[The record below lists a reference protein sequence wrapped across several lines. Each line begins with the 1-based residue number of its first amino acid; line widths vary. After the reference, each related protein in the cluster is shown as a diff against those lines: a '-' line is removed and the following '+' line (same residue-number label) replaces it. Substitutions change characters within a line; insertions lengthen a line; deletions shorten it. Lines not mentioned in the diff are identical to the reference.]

1 MLVLLSFGLVLLA
14 TILLV
19 VGLLNDDGIQL
30 IYFSI
35 AASATAAVVLY
46 LAFRRARP
54 QDDVRTDAPEPLPD
68 DLEPRPDDST
78 VVVPATAAPAAPTP
92 VAAVPPAAAVS
103 EPEPEAEPE
112 PAGASMSDS
121 TDDAWADDTDWEVDD
136 LQFPIADYDEL
147 SVAEIMPLLPQLYS
161 DELDVVYEREQNGKN
176 RATILAR
183 LEKLKETGT
192 EADAEE
198 AQAAGDDATEIVEA
212 PEAPPVP
219 APMPAPPTVSLLDD
233 EDEEAGAFFPIADYD
248 DLSVSQIVPLLP
260 QLELDELEDVKA
272 REQAGA
278 NRTTLIAEIDRYLSG
293 ELEAFSWTDS
303 DEEPAEEAPTA
314 VPASAPAPASPAGV
328 DTAPL
333 AGYDSMTVA
342 DIRPRLGDLSTAEL
356 EQLLDYETARDN
368 RKTIVAD
375 ITRRLEDGDAEPAAP
390 PAAKATK
397 RAAKASKR
405 ATKATKAT
413 KSTKKA
419 SKKAAKKAAGA
430 TKKQAA
436 TRFPIA
442 NYDELTVADIRPR
455 LTKLSDAQLELVRE
469 REVTGA
475 GRKTI
480 LNDIDSRL
488 G

>member
-68 DLEPRPDDST
+68 DLEPRADDST
-78 VVVPATAAPAAPTP
+78 VVIPAAAAPAAPTP
-92 VAAVPPAAAVS
+92 AAPAPAVPPAAAVS
-103 EPEPEAEPE
+103 EPEPEPE
-112 PAGASMSDS
+112 PAMAADRA
-121 TDDAWADDTDWEVDD
+121 DDAWADDADWEVDD

-161 DELDVVYEREQNGKN
+161 DELDIVYEREQTGKN

-198 AQAAGDDATEIVEA
+198 AEAASDDATEVVEA
-212 PEAPPVP
+212 PAPPPVR

-233 EDEEAGAFFPIADYD
+233 EDEDAGVFFPIADYD

-293 ELEAFSWTDS
+293 ELEAFSWSETD
-303 DEEPAEEAPTA
+303 DEPAAA
-314 VPASAPAPASPAGV
+314 VPATPPAAPAPVSGAGG
-328 DTAPL
+328 DSAPI

-342 DIRPRLGDLSTAEL
+342 DIRPRLSDLSAAEL

-375 ITRRLEDGDAEPAAP
+375 ITRRLEGGDDEPAAP
-390 PAAKATK
+390 PARKATK

-405 ATKATKAT
+405 ATKAAKVA

-419 SKKAAKKAAGA
+419 SKKATKAAKKKAAP
-430 TKKQAA
+430 
-436 TRFPIA
+436 RFPIA

-455 LTKLSDAQLELVRE
+455 LTKLSEAQLELVRE
-469 REVTGA
+469 RELTGA

-488 G
+488 S

>member
-68 DLEPRPDDST
+68 DLEPRSDDST
-78 VVVPATAAPAAPTP
+78 VVIPAAAAPAAPAP
-92 VAAVPPAAAVS
+92 VPPAPAPAVPPAAAVS
-103 EPEPEAEPE
+103 DPEPE
-112 PAGASMSDS
+112 PAVSTTGS
-121 TDDAWADDTDWEVDD
+121 TDDAWADDADWEVDD

-161 DELDVVYEREQNGKN
+161 DELDIVYEREQTGKN

-198 AQAAGDDATEIVEA
+198 AQAAGDAAAEA
-212 PEAPPVP
+212 PTPPPVP

-233 EDEEAGAFFPIADYD
+233 EDEDAGAFFPIADYD

-272 REQAGA
+272 RERAGA
-278 NRTTLIAEIDRYLSG
+278 NRITLIAEIDRYLSG
-293 ELEAFSWTDS
+293 ELEAFSWSDT
-303 DEEPAEEAPTA
+303 DEEPAAEAPAATA
-314 VPASAPAPASPAGV
+314 APAPSAPASAAAA
-328 DTAPL
+328 DTAPIT
-333 AGYDSMTVA
+333 GYDTMTVA
-342 DIRPRLGDLSTAEL
+342 DIRPRLGDLSATEL
-356 EQLLDYETARDN
+356 AQLLDYETARDN
-368 RKTIVAD
+368 RKTIVAE
-375 ITRRLEDGDAEPAAP
+375 ITRRLEGGDEEPAAP
-390 PAAKATK
+390 PARKATK

-413 KSTKKA
+413 RSAPRSTKKA
-419 SKKAAKKAAGA
+419 SKKAAKA
-430 TKKQAA
+430 TKKRAA
-436 TRFPIA
+436 VRFPIA

-469 REVTGA
+469 RELTGA

-488 G
+488 A